1 MEGKYIFLLL
11 VLLCITDYIVTNKI
25 ETDQTNNGN
34 SHIIDV
40 LHENIPDISH
50 FYKIEDFILGITVIV
65 FFWLYKFKY
74 VKDFAI
80 LFIIIRTLRLITMS
94 VTILP
99 KPVAQHNNK
108 YKNTIMRFFFG
119 GANDLIF
126 SGHTAFMLL
135 LLLFISKSV
144 HGNMGKLLLVVYA
157 LIYSF
162 IIILLRNHYTVDVI
176 LAWYITI
183 TTYALYYDGLSSVFK

>member
-1 MEGKYIFLLL
+1 
-11 VLLCITDYIVTNKI
+11 
-25 ETDQTNNGN
+25 
-34 SHIIDV
+34 
-40 LHENIPDISH
+40 
-50 FYKIEDFILGITVIV
+50 
-65 FFWLYKFKY
+65 
-74 VKDFAI
+74 
-80 LFIIIRTLRLITMS
+80 MS

-99 KPVAQHNNK
+99 KPVAQYDNK
-108 YKNTIMRFFFG
+108 YKNAIMRFFFG

-126 SGHTAFMLL
+126 SGHTSFVLL

-144 HGNMGKLLLVVYA
+144 HGNMGKLLLVAYA